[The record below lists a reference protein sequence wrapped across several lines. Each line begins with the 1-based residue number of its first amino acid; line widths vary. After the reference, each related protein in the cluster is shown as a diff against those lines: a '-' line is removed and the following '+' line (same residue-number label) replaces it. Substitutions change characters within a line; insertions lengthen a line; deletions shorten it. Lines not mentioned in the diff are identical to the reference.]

1 MPQGMGE
8 WQGYGTKMPG
18 SISGC
23 LRAFPLSPGGAAA
36 KAAPEDTWQGLCGF
50 APGQGLSCSCSQVIS
65 PGCEEGSRLGAWAG
79 SSAVPAVFHPLLAW
93 QPETAVLATPC
104 QGEIQPSPAPGR
116 GSATPG
122 RAQLPAL
129 SPALSQQIRA
139 WQMDCRDL
147 AVLGESFSLVQ
158 NAEKPPGACSI
169 HPEWNRELE
178 EGGQGSTLW
187 LAGFVS
193 VGWVMAPFDPT
204 AWHSLPL
211 SKSGCSA
218 RCYVIWAQQH
228 PYKPTAVLKDTI

>member
-1 MPQGMGE
+1 
-8 WQGYGTKMPG
+8 MPG

-23 LRAFPLSPGGAAA
+23 QRAFPASPGGAAA

-93 QPETAVLATPC
+93 QPETAASAAPC
-104 QGEIQPSPAPGR
+104 QGEIKPSPAPGR

-147 AVLGESFSLVQ
+147 AVVGGKFQPCPKCRKATGCLQHAPRVER
-158 NAEKPPGACSI
+158 GA
-169 HPEWNRELE
+169 
-178 EGGQGSTLW
+178 GGGWAGKHT
-187 LAGFVS
+187 LAGWVCLCG
-193 VGWVMAPFDPT
+193 VGDG
-204 AWHSLPL
+204 SL
-211 SKSGCSA
+211 
-218 RCYVIWAQQH
+218 
-228 PYKPTAVLKDTI
+228 